1 MAVYKIKRFSFKDKF
16 KVDEPTDL
24 KELFRKYPK
33 LKEMESIIKNKDLLI
48 RLSYKM
54 DNYGIIKDWEDLYVN
69 LAEDLDEDMV
79 PYLWYN
85 TKNLRDELKSQ
96 DWISCMGGLCFNTK
110 DNNFYLISYS
120 PHLVLKMTTV
130 KNYGKFLIKCIDAKL
145 DFQQKYNE
153 VTSQSINAAKEAKET
168 VKRIFKI

>member
-85 TKNLRDELKSQ
+85 TKNLRDELKS
-96 DWISCMGGLCFNTK
+96 
-110 DNNFYLISYS
+110 
-120 PHLVLKMTTV
+120 
-130 KNYGKFLIKCIDAKL
+130 
-145 DFQQKYNE
+145 
-153 VTSQSINAAKEAKET
+153 
-168 VKRIFKI
+168 